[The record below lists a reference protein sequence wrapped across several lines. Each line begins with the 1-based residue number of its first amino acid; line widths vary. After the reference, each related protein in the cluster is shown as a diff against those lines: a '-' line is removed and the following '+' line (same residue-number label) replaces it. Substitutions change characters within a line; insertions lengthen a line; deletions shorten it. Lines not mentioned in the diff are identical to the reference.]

1 MTPFPGFT
9 ERNVHG
15 IHLVIGGE
23 GPPTLLL
30 HGYPQTHVMWRY
42 VAPAL
47 AAAGR
52 TVVCPDVRGYGR
64 SHKPP
69 SGEGAANYA
78 KRVSAA
84 ELVDVM
90 AQLGFERFAVAGHDR
105 GGRVA
110 YRMALDHPER
120 VGHLATLDI
129 VTTADQWA
137 GFSGAAAVS
146 GFHWAFLAQ
155 PHPFP
160 ETLIGADPGYF
171 LRTLC
176 GKWAARSPEA
186 PARAAESGERS
197 SLDEAMDHYVE
208 MFQGEAIRASCDD
221 YRAGATIDIVNDHAD
236 REAGR
241 QIQCPTH
248 VLWGDPTG
256 KRPPLLDAW
265 RPWVA
270 GPLTGRPV
278 RSGHFLAEEN
288 PQATIAELDGFL
300 PRS

>member
-1 MTPFPGFT
+1 MTPFPGFE
-9 ERNVHG
+9 ERDVAG
-15 IHLVIGGE
+15 IHLVMGGD

-30 HGYPQTHVMWRY
+30 HGYPQTHVMWRH

-78 KRVSAA
+78 KRVTAA
-84 ELVDVM
+84 ELVEIM
-90 AQLGFERFAVAGHDR
+90 AALGFDRFALAGHDR

-120 VGHLATLDI
+120 ISHLATLDI
-129 VTTADQWA
+129 VTTADQWD
-137 GFSGAAAVS
+137 GFSGTAAVG

-160 ETLIGADPGYF
+160 ETLISADPGYF

-176 GKWAARSPEA
+176 GKWAASA
-186 PARAAESGERS
+186 LG
-197 SLDEAMDHYVE
+197 EAMDHYVE
-208 MFQGEAIRASCDD
+208 SFDGETIRASCDD
-221 YRAGATIDIVNDHAD
+221 YRAGATIDVAHDRAD
-236 REAGR
+236 RQAGR

-256 KRPPLLDAW
+256 KRPPLLDLW

-270 GPLTGRPV
+270 GPLTGGPV

-288 PQATIAELDGFL
+288 PEATLAQLDAFL